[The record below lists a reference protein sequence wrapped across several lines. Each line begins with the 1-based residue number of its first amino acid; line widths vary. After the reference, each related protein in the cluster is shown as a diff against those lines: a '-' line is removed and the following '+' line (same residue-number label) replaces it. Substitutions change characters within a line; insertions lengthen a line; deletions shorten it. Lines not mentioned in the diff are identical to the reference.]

1 MKNHRMKKNL
11 KEKLKM
17 SDMARELIQQA
28 LDQDYNNANKTF
40 GEIMNTKLDDVLN
53 QEKVRMADAVY
64 NGGEPDDEDDVLG
77 DEDGDQLEL
86 DLETEGDDEEQ
97 EETEEE
103 SEIFD
108 ADDDELPLDP
118 EE

>member
-1 MKNHRMKKNL
+1 
-11 KEKLKM
+11 M

-28 LDQDYNNANKTF
+28 LDQDYNSANKTF
-40 GEIMNTKLDDVLN
+40 GEIMTAKLDDVLN

-64 NGGEPDDEDDVLG
+64 NGGDPDVEDDVLG
-77 DEDGDQLEL
+77 DQDGVQLEL
-86 DLETEGDDEEQ
+86 DLDTESDDEEQ

-103 SEIFD
+103 SEIVD
-108 ADDDELPLDP
+108 TDDDELPLDP